1 MDTLGGGVGGTGRG
15 HRRQGTDSMGA
26 GPGPR
31 RCRWVDSVIVEHADF
46 VSGLRGAAPYVH
58 AHNGRTFVIAFPGET
73 CARPDFDRFL
83 ADVALLSSLGVRL
96 VLVHGARPQIDE
108 QLAVGGIQP
117 AFAGDLRVTDGP
129 TMQAVKAAVG
139 VLRMDIEATLSAGLA
154 NTPMAGARLKV
165 VGGTWVTARPVGVRD
180 GVDHLL
186 TGEIRRVDIVE
197 IRDALAADRT
207 VLLSPVGYSP
217 TGEAFNLRN
226 ADVAEAV
233 AAGLGADKLIF
244 VMESDPK
251 TWQLARS
258 AGDALHL
265 GLSEAERLLATEPAL
280 ENLSVEDRNCV
291 RAALAAGWAGVRRVH
306 LIGAAQDG
314 ALLRELYT
322 RDGIGM
328 MFTADEDYEATRDA
342 TIEDVGGIR
351 ELIRPMETAGIL
363 VPRSREQ
370 LELDI
375 GTFSVMV
382 RDGTV
387 IACNAFVEYPQDG
400 AAEFACVA
408 VHPDYRGRDRAVSL
422 LRRAEACARE
432 RGVTR
437 LFALT
442 THTPHWFLEHG
453 FVFGTPADLPRERR
467 SAYNAERNSLVLIK
481 QV

>member
-1 MDTLGGGVGGTGRG
+1 M
-15 HRRQGTDSMGA
+15 
-26 GPGPR
+26 
-31 RCRWVDSVIVEHADF
+31 EHADF

-58 AHNGRTFVIAFPGET
+58 AHHGRTFVVAFPGET
-73 CARPDFDRFL
+73 CARPDFDRLL
-83 ADVALLSSLGVRL
+83 ADIALLSSLGVRL
-96 VLVHGARPQIDE
+96 VLVHGARPQIEE
-108 QLAVGGIQP
+108 QLAVRGIAP
-117 AFAGDLRVTDGP
+117 SFEGDLRVTDP
-129 TMQAVKAAVG
+129 ATMDAVKAAVG
-139 VLRMDIEATLSAGLA
+139 VLRMDIEAQLSASLA

-165 VGGTWVTARPVGVRD
+165 VGGTWVTARPVGVRG

-186 TGEIRRVDIVE
+186 TGEVRRVDIAE
-197 IRDALAADRT
+197 IREALAGERI

-233 AAGLGADKLIF
+233 AGGLGADKLIF

-251 TWQLARS
+251 GWQLARS
-258 AGDALHL
+258 MGDALHL
-265 GLSEAERLLATEPAL
+265 PLGEAERLLAAEPAVESL
-280 ENLSVEDRNCV
+280 PVEDRNCV
-291 RAALAAGWAGVRRVH
+291 RAALAAGRAGVRRVH
-306 LIGAAQDG
+306 LISAAADG

-328 MFTADEDYEATRDA
+328 MFTADEDYESTRAA

-351 ELIRPMETAGIL
+351 ALIRPMEAAGIL
-363 VPRSREQ
+363 LPRSREQ

-387 IACNAFVEYPQDG
+387 IACNALVEYPHDA

-422 LRRAEACARE
+422 LRRAETSAKE
-432 RGVTR
+432 RGLTR

-453 FVFGTPADLPRERR
+453 FVQGTPGDLPARRR
-467 SAYNAERNSLVLIK
+467 SAYAAGRNSLVLIK
-481 QV
+481 DL

>member
-1 MDTLGGGVGGTGRG
+1 VIAN
-15 HRRQGTDSMGA
+15 A
-26 GPGPR
+26 GS
-31 RCRWVDSVIVEHADF
+31 VDSAIVEHADF
-46 VSGLRGAAPYVH
+46 VSGLRAAAPYVH
-58 AHNGRTFVIAFPGET
+58 AHHGHTFVIAFPGET
-73 CARPDFDRFL
+73 CARPDFDRLL
-83 ADVALLSSLGVRL
+83 ADIALLSGLGVRL
-96 VLVHGARPQIDE
+96 VLVHGARPQIEE
-108 QLAVGGIQP
+108 QLAVRGVAP
-117 AFAGDLRVTDGP
+117 VFAGDLRVTDAP
-129 TMQAVKAAVG
+129 SMEAVKAAVG
-139 VLRMDIEATLSAGLA
+139 VLRMDIEAQLSAGLA
-154 NTPMAGARLKV
+154 NTPMAGAQLRV
-165 VGGTWVTARPVGVRD
+165 VGGTWVTARPVGVRE

-186 TGEIRRVDIVE
+186 TGEVRRVDIGE
-197 IRDALAADRT
+197 IRDALAADRIA
-207 VLLSPVGYSP
+207 LLSPVGYSP

-251 TWQLARS
+251 SWQLARS

-265 GLSEAERLLATEPAL
+265 GLGEAERLLATEPEV

-291 RAALAAGWAGVRRVH
+291 RAALAAGRAGVRRVH
-306 LIGAAQDG
+306 LISASADG

-328 MFTADEDYEATRDA
+328 MFSADEDYESTRDA
-342 TIEDVGGIR
+342 SIEDVGGIR
-351 ELIRPMETAGIL
+351 ALIRPLEAAGIL

-387 IACNAFVEYPQDG
+387 IACNAFVEYPEDG

-408 VHPDYRGRDRAVSL
+408 VHPDYRGRDRAASL
-422 LRRAEACARE
+422 LRRAEAVARD
-432 RGVTR
+432 RGIGR

-442 THTPHWFLEHG
+442 THTPHWFVEHG
-453 FVFGTPADLPRERR
+453 FVPGAPADLPPRR
-467 SAYNAERNSLVLIK
+467 QSGYNESRNSLVLIK
-481 QV
+481 DL

>member
-1 MDTLGGGVGGTGRG
+1 M
-15 HRRQGTDSMGA
+15 
-26 GPGPR
+26 
-31 RCRWVDSVIVEHADF
+31 IVEHADF

-58 AHNGRTFVIAFPGET
+58 AHHGRTFVIAFPGET

-96 VLVHGARPQIDE
+96 VLVHGARPQIEE
-108 QLAVGGIQP
+108 QLAVRRIAP
-117 AFAGDLRVTDGP
+117 VFEGDLRVTDAP
-129 TMQAVKAAVG
+129 TMDAVKAAVG
-139 VLRMDIEATLSAGLA
+139 VLRMDIEAQLSASLA

-165 VGGTWVTARPVGVRD
+165 LGGTWVTARPVGVRV
-180 GVDHLL
+180 GVDHLQ
-186 TGEIRRVDIVE
+186 TGEVRRVDIGE
-197 IRDALAADRT
+197 IRDALATDRIA
-207 VLLSPVGYSP
+207 LLSPVGYSP

-258 AGDALHL
+258 MGDALHL
-265 GLSEAERLLATEPAL
+265 GLGEAERLLADEPAL
-280 ENLSVEDRNCV
+280 NQLSVEDRNCV
-291 RAALAAGWAGVRRVH
+291 RAALAAARAGVRRVH
-306 LIGAAQDG
+306 LISAAQDG

-322 RDGIGM
+322 RDGVGM
-328 MFTADEDYEATRDA
+328 MFAADEDYESTRDA

-351 ELIRPMETAGIL
+351 ALIRPLEAAGIL
-363 VPRSREQ
+363 VPRTREQ

-375 GTFSVMV
+375 NTFSVMV

-387 IACNAFVEYPQDG
+387 IACNAFVEYPEDG

-422 LRRAEACARE
+422 LRRAEGNARE
-432 RGVTR
+432 RGVGR

-453 FVFGTPADLPRERR
+453 FVQGTPADLPAKRR
-467 SAYNAERNSLVLIK
+467 SAYNADRNSLVVIK
-481 QV
+481 ELQLLP

>member
-1 MDTLGGGVGGTGRG
+1 M
-15 HRRQGTDSMGA
+15 
-26 GPGPR
+26 
-31 RCRWVDSVIVEHADF
+31 EHADF

-58 AHNGRTFVIAFPGET
+58 AHNGRTFVVAFPGET
-73 CARPDFDRFL
+73 CARGDFDRLL
-83 ADVALLSSLGVRL
+83 ADIALLSSLGVRL
-96 VLVHGARPQIDE
+96 VLVHGARPQIED
-108 QLAVGGIQP
+108 QLGMRGIP
-117 AFAGDLRVTDGP
+117 SWFHGDLRVTDAA
-129 TMQAVKAAVG
+129 TMEAVKAAVG
-139 VLRMDIEATLSAGLA
+139 VLRMDIEAQLSASLT
-154 NTPMAGARLKV
+154 NTPMAGAQLKV

-186 TGEIRRVDIVE
+186 TGQVRRVDIAE
-197 IRDALAADRT
+197 IREALAAERI

-233 AAGLGADKLIF
+233 ATGLGADKLIF
-244 VMESDPK
+244 VMESDP
-251 TWQLARS
+251 TSWRLATS
-258 AGDALHL
+258 AGDALQL
-265 GLSEAERLLATEPAL
+265 GLGEAERLLAADPQV

-291 RAALAAGWAGVRRVH
+291 RAGLAAGRTGVRRVH
-306 LIGAAQDG
+306 LIGAGTDG

-328 MFTADEDYEATRDA
+328 MFAADEDYESTRDA

-351 ELIRPMETAGIL
+351 ALIRPMESAGIL

-387 IACNAFVEYPQDG
+387 IACNAFVEYPEDG

-422 LRRAEACARE
+422 LRRAEAAAGE
-432 RGVTR
+432 RGITR

-453 FVFGTPADLPRERR
+453 FVQGTPAELPARRR
-467 SAYNAERNSLVLIK
+467 SGYNADRNSLVLIK
-481 QV
+481 EL

>member
-1 MDTLGGGVGGTGRG
+1 VR
-15 HRRQGTDSMGA
+15 S
-26 GPGPR
+26 
-31 RCRWVDSVIVEHADF
+31 VESVIVEGAEF

-58 AHNGRTFVIAFPGET
+58 AHHGRTFVVAFPGET
-73 CARPDFDRFL
+73 CARPDFERFL

-96 VLVHGARPQIDE
+96 VLVHGARPQIEE
-108 QLAVGGIQP
+108 QLAVRGI
-117 AFAGDLRVTDGP
+117 ASVYSGAVRVTDGP
-129 TMQAVKAAVG
+129 TMHAVKAAVG
-139 VLRMDIEATLSAGLA
+139 VLRMDIEAQLSASLA

-165 VGGTWVTARPVGVRD
+165 VGGTWVVARPLGVRD

-186 TGEIRRVDIVE
+186 TGVVRRVDIAE
-197 IRDALAADRT
+197 IRVALAGDRI

-233 AAGLGADKLIF
+233 AAGIGADKLIF
-244 VMESDPK
+244 VLESDPK

-258 AGDALHL
+258 AGDAVHL
-265 GLSEAERLLATEPAL
+265 PLGEAERLLADEPEVA
-280 ENLSVEDRNCV
+280 NLSVEDRNCV
-291 RAALAAGWAGVRRVH
+291 RAALAAGRAGVRRVH
-306 LIGAAQDG
+306 LVGAGTDG

-328 MFTADEDYEATRDA
+328 MFTADEDYESTRDA

-351 ELIRPMETAGIL
+351 ALIKPLEDAGIL

-387 IACNAFVEYPQDG
+387 IACNAFVEYPEDG
-400 AAEFACVA
+400 TAEFACVA
-408 VHPDYRGRDRAVSL
+408 VHRDYRGRDRAVSL
-422 LRRAEACARE
+422 LRRAEATAKE
-432 RGVTR
+432 RGISR

-453 FVFGTPADLPRERR
+453 FVQGTPADLPARRR
-467 SAYNAERNSLVLIK
+467 SGYNAVRNSLVLIK
-481 QV
+481 GL

>member
-1 MDTLGGGVGGTGRG
+1 M
-15 HRRQGTDSMGA
+15 
-26 GPGPR
+26 
-31 RCRWVDSVIVEHADF
+31 EHADF

-58 AHNGRTFVIAFPGET
+58 AHHGRTFVVTFPGET

-96 VLVHGARPQIDE
+96 VLVHGARPQIEE
-108 QLAVGGIQP
+108 QLAVRGIAP
-117 AFAGDLRVTDGP
+117 AFAGDLRVTDEA
-129 TMQAVKAAVG
+129 TMGAVKAAVG
-139 VLRMDIEATLSAGLA
+139 VLRMDIEAQLSASLA
-154 NTPMAGARLKV
+154 NTPMAGAQLKV

-186 TGEIRRVDIVE
+186 TGEVRRVDIGE
-197 IRDALAADRT
+197 IRAALAGDRIA
-207 VLLSPVGYSP
+207 LLSPVGYSP

-233 AAGLGADKLIF
+233 ATGLGADKLIF

-251 TWQLARS
+251 SWQLARS

-265 GLSEAERLLATEPAL
+265 GLSEAERLLGSEPAVD
-280 ENLSVEDRNCV
+280 NLSAEDRNCV
-291 RAALAAGWAGVRRVH
+291 RAALAAGRAGVRRVH
-306 LIGAAQDG
+306 LVGADTDG

-328 MFTADEDYEATRDA
+328 MFTADEDYEATRHA

-351 ELIRPMETAGIL
+351 ALIRPLEAAGIL

-370 LELDI
+370 LELDV

-387 IACNAFVEYPQDG
+387 IACNAFVEYPDEG

-422 LRRAEACARE
+422 LRRAEAYALE

-453 FVFGTPADLPRERR
+453 FVQGTPADLPARRR
-467 SAYNAERNSLVLIK
+467 SAYNADRNSLVVIK
-481 QV
+481 QL